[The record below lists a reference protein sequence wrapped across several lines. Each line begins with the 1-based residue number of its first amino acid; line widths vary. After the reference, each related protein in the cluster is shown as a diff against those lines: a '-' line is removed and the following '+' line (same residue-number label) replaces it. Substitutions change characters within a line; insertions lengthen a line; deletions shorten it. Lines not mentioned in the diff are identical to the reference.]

1 MKTPAMCHLN
11 WTNGFRGYV
20 CGLIRYFSG
29 QRKNSVQISV
39 INFNFYFKNFLLPT
53 DIEPEHISAMD
64 NIKLSLTSI
73 HDKSPVVIWF
83 SDKDETKIIT
93 ENMDLAGDLIHSLA
107 NFLNIEDLKVEPL
120 TKYKFGQFQ

>member
-1 MKTPAMCHLN
+1 M
-11 WTNGFRGYV
+11 
-20 CGLIRYFSG
+20 
-29 QRKNSVQISV
+29 
-39 INFNFYFKNFLLPT
+39 PT